1 MAQVI
6 KTIQH
11 LIFMTSKFRLYLG
24 AFFTVGACAL
34 SAQSTF
40 AQSGKYKPGQKIAWH
55 ERIYD
60 KWEAGTFVGE
70 TPSGSQP
77 IIQKRPGDPNSQT
90 AFDWNEIKPLAE
102 AAIDAAPAGSGKF
115 KPGQKIW
122 YRVGGTWPA
131 KWEQGTFV
139 EETPGGKQ
147 PIIRLKP
154 NQFHPNGAQTAYVWE
169 DVKDQPPAGGAEP
182 DAPQPAKPKPGAGG
196 VQGGK
201 PAGPD
206 GPPLTEDEILKFL
219 SDRLGTNPFAD
230 SAILQKTKNDL
241 GALIKKRGTAFLHN
255 SAVSD
260 FGQKISAFGMTSE
273 VTGPLGHNF
282 GPPNTQDWLFGS
294 WVTSKTGLPVH
305 YVEGNKRITW
315 TEIGAAN
322 TGKVTINK
330 DGTYIWNTDSA
341 QGVIQGRWHEASV
354 EEMADQGGAG
364 VVLENAKNGEA
375 WVAFK
380 YRASNPGEEWL
391 GLAEVNHRSIREGA
405 MRVPAGGN

>member
-1 MAQVI
+1 
-6 KTIQH
+6 
-11 LIFMTSKFRLYLG
+11 MTSKLILNIG
-24 AFFTVGACAL
+24 LAFIVACTIP
-34 SAQSTF
+34 STL
-40 AQSGKYKPGQKIAWH
+40 AQSGNYKPGQKIAWH

-90 AFDWNEIKPLAE
+90 AYDWNEIKPWP
-102 AAIDAAPAGSGKF
+102 DAAPAAAPEAAGKF

-154 NQFHPNGAQTAYVWE
+154 NQFHPNGAQTAYIWD
-169 DVKDQPPAGGAEP
+169 DVKGQPPVDGAVDAGPAAAPKPVAGGN
-182 DAPQPAKPKPGAGG
+182 
-196 VQGGK
+196 QGGK
-201 PAGPD
+201 TAGPD

-219 SDRLGTNPFAD
+219 SGRLGSNPFAD
-230 SAILQKTKNDL
+230 SNILQKTKNEL

-294 WVTSKTGLPVH
+294 WVTSITGLPVH

-330 DGTYIWNTDSA
+330 DGTYVWNTDSA

-364 VVLENAKNGEA
+364 VVLEKAKNGEA

-405 MRVPAGGN
+405 MRIPAGAK